1 MRERL
6 CYCLSVSVSLSVSIP
21 VSLCVCGKN
30 FARSLCAKTFR
41 YTKII
46 MATFSFV
53 YFCFGFGFAACN
65 RQLCQFRTAKTTTT
79 TIKVA
84 AVAITNYNQQFILI
98 ASIVHQ
104 QFVAV
109 SFFAKVFHP
118 VWPK

>member
-1 MRERL
+1 MI
-6 CYCLSVSVSLSVSIP
+6 LSVSVSLSVSKP
-21 VSLCVCGKN
+21 VSVYVWEEFRALIVRKN
-30 FARSLCAKTFR
+30 FSLH
-41 YTKII
+41 KII

-65 RQLCQFRTAKTTTT
+65 RQLCQFRAAKTTTT

-109 SFFAKVFHP
+109 LFFAKVFHP
-118 VWPK
+118 MWPK